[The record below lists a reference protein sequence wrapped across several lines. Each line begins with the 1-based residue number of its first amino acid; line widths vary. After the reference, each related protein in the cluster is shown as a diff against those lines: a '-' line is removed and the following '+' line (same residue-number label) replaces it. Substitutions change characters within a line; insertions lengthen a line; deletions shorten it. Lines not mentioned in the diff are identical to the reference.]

1 MLGWQ
6 PDYSNEEA
14 WVVSHEPNALDRL
27 PARRRQELAL
37 VAAGLALSG
46 ILLGIVIAARRFRR
60 R

>member
-1 MLGWQ
+1 
-6 PDYSNEEA
+6 
-14 WVVSHEPNALDRL
+14 VSHEPNALDRL

-46 ILLGIVIAARRFRR
+46 ILLGIVIAVRRFRR